1 MTNPAGHDEGVAAMA
16 QVYEDIRYEVDGTT
30 AVITISRPE
39 RYNAFRGRTV
49 DELIRAFRAAWADRG
64 IQAVILTGAGDKAFC
79 TGGDVKQRAE
89 TGDYGPT
96 ESGMFEI
103 GYLPPPIGKRWGIR

>member
-1 MTNPAGHDEGVAAMA
+1 MGY
-16 QVYEDIRYEVDGTT
+16 QDILYRVDGTT
-30 AVITISRPE
+30 AILTINRPE

-49 DELIRAFRAAWADRG
+49 EELIAALRAAWADPQVR
-64 IQAVILTGAGDKAFC
+64 VVVLTGTGEKAFC

-96 ESGMFEI
+96 ESGLFEI
-103 GYLPPPIGKRWGIR
+103 DALHRLIREIPKPVIASPLTAAGTCCT